1 MLERCF
7 SGSPTTCPLSLPWI
21 WIWISILDP
30 RFGPTQLS
38 LLLPGW
44 MLFSFYFLLLLTLS
58 IWQIPSRILWVFFF
72 CCFAAG
78 ILDEWIRP
86 FFQKAS
92 NIFMLITTLFLFY
105 FFGWY
110 FFSDFVFHDIMYLL
124 LLYQGFNVTKWIII
138 IILLFSDNI
147 LIEFELL

>member
-1 MLERCF
+1 MKTPPKL
-7 SGSPTTCPLSLPWI
+7 G
-21 WIWISILDP
+21 
-30 RFGPTQLS
+30 GQK
-38 LLLPGW
+38 
-44 MLFSFYFLLLLTLS
+44 LTL
-58 IWQIPSRILWVFFF
+58 V
-72 CCFAAG
+72 
-78 ILDEWIRP
+78 
-86 FFQKAS
+86 
-92 NIFMLITTLFLFY
+92 LFLFY